1 LVIDISQIDDMAL
14 VQRSKQGDLTAFEM
28 LFARYQKRT
37 YNLIYRMVGNEQDAV
52 DLTQEVFVRVYNS
65 INTVKS
71 DSSFAAWIRTVA
83 VNISRDFFRKRG
95 RTIKADSIDEK
106 LNING
111 DEIDRDIAD
120 WSYNPESML
129 EKKDLQ
135 DAVSKAI
142 SSLSQQHRE
151 VVILHHIEGLDVNE
165 IARDLDIPVGT
176 VKSRLARAREELK
189 RKLGHYIS

>member
-1 LVIDISQIDDMAL
+1 MISEVSQIDDMTL
-14 VQRSKQGDLTAFEM
+14 VQRSREGDMSAFEM
-28 LFARYQKRT
+28 LFNRYQKRI
-37 YNLIYRMVGNEQDAV
+37 YNLIYRMVGNEQDAG

-83 VNISRDFFRKRG
+83 VNICRDFFRKRG
-95 RTIKADSIDEK
+95 RTIKADSIDAT

-111 DEIDRDIAD
+111 DEIERDIAD
-120 WSYNPESML
+120 WSHNPESML

-142 SSLSQQHRE
+142 LTLSQQHKE
-151 VVILHHIEGLDVNE
+151 VVALHHIEGLDVNE
-165 IARDLDIPVGT
+165 IARDLKIPVGT

-189 RKLGHYIS
+189 RKLGHYVS